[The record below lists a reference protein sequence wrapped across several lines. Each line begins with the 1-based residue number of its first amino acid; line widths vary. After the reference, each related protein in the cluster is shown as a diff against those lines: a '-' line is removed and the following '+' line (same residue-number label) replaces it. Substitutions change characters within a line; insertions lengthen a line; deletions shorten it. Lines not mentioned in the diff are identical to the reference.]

1 MLRWAKDFIPG
12 RRVPILRLPAAA
24 AQPVVVAEAVQP
36 AAAAAAAWDSTRLV
50 PSRRQAPPA
59 PQAVAAVAVA
69 VEAEA
74 VAKDHAVTRPAQA
87 AAAPW

>member
-24 AQPVVVAEAVQP
+24 AQLVVAEAVQP